1 MATVFEITKKVSP
14 YYCYSTIGIR
24 VRLECTAAPKLSSK
38 IFAYAPDSS
47 GVEPIYP
54 SIETGYTESNGKFN
68 HVCNVIDMI
77 ECPEDEP
84 SPGKWPIWFRR
95 DYVDLLL
102 PNIEV
107 AYDFIQKVEEDVNDL
122 YNNMKRYNKLIT
134 EGSIIVDNGEIE
146 TPTTPTET
154 TDDTSETD
162 NEGDDAN
169 NG

>member
-24 VRLECTAAPKLSSK
+24 VRLECTKAPSHSSK

-54 SIETGYTESNGKFN
+54 SIETGYTESTGKFN

-102 PNIEV
+102 PNIET

-122 YNNMKRYNKLIT
+122 YNNMKRYNNLIT
-134 EGSIIVDNGEIE
+134 EDSIIVDDGRIEEEQNG
-146 TPTTPTET
+146 
-154 TDDTSETD
+154 
-162 NEGDDAN
+162 N